1 MAHRQTQTEWE
12 NGMCI
17 QILDVI
23 RNELYLDFRYL
34 DMALSA
40 LTYSASEQIHTL
52 ATDGSFLFF
61 SREQIL
67 RVFRSNPL
75 FLNRAYL
82 HSILHCIFRH
92 LWMRGNREPVLWNI
106 ACDIAVEWTI
116 DSFDKNSTRRT
127 LSLRR
132 MNYYAHLKEEHIPV
146 TAAAIYHDLLSITD
160 YEEQAAL
167 QFEFYTDDHRFWP
180 KSPSQSPSFAKA
192 GENWEKIGRRV
203 TKEIELKGKQ
213 DGDALSSVQ
222 TQISQG
228 KSRRSYKEFLRK
240 FTVLKEELQC
250 DYDEFDLNYYT
261 YGLRLYKNM
270 PLIEPLESKEIMK
283 ISEFVIVIDTS
294 YSTNGTLVKRFL
306 EETFQIIRQRDSFF
320 RKSHVRIIQ
329 CDNQVHADTIIRSQ
343 EDIERL
349 LQNFSLVGG
358 GGTDFRPAFAYVNR
372 LLDEGVFHNLRGLL
386 YFTDGKGIYPSKRPP
401 YETAFV
407 FIDHPEYGKDIAAP
421 GEAAR
426 DSSRPDTFSGT
437 DTLPKIPPW
446 AMRIH
451 LDEDELGL

>member
-12 NGMCI
+12 NGMCL

-23 RNELYLDFRYL
+23 RSELYLDFRYL

-40 LTYSASEQIHTL
+40 LTFSANEQIQTF

-67 RVFRSNPL
+67 RVYRRNPL
-75 FLNRAYL
+75 FLDRAYL
-82 HSILHCIFRH
+82 HSVLHCIFRH
-92 LWMRGNREPVLWNI
+92 LWMRGNREPVLWNL
-106 ACDIAVEWTI
+106 ACDIAVEWMI
-116 DSFDKNSTRRT
+116 DSFDKPSTRRT

-132 MNYYAHLKEEHIPV
+132 TNYYAHLKEEKIPV

-160 YEEQAAL
+160 YEEQAAM

-180 KSPSQSPSFAKA
+180 KDPARSPSSAQA
-192 GENWEKIGRRV
+192 GANWEKIGRRV
-203 TKEIELKGKQ
+203 TKEMELKGKQ
-213 DGDALSSVQ
+213 NGEALSSVQ
-222 TQISQG
+222 TQIRQG
-228 KSRRSYKEFLRK
+228 RSRRSYREFLRK
-240 FTVLKEELQC
+240 FTVLKEELLC

-270 PLIEPLESKEIMK
+270 PLIEPLETREIMK

-294 YSTNGTLVKRFL
+294 YSTSGPLVKRFL

-320 RKSHVRIIQ
+320 QKSHIRIIQ
-329 CDNQVHADTIIRSQ
+329 CDNQVHTDTVITSA
-343 EDIERL
+343 EDIARL
-349 LQNFSLVGG
+349 LKNFSLIGG

-372 LLDEGVFHNLRGLL
+372 LLDEGVFHNLKGLL
-386 YFTDGKGIYPSKRPP
+386 YFTDGKGIYPAKRPP

-407 FIDHPEYGKDIAAP
+407 FIDRHQSGAHP
-421 GEAAR
+421 
-426 DSSRPDTFSGT
+426 SSEQDALTSESGFGASGY
-437 DTLPKIPPW
+437 LPEVPAW
-446 AMRIH
+446 AMKIH
-451 LDEDELGL
+451 LDEDDLGL

>member
-12 NGMCI
+12 NEMCM

-23 RNELYLDFRYL
+23 RSELYLDFRYL

-40 LTYSASEQIHTL
+40 LTFSANEQIHTL
-52 ATDGSFLFF
+52 ATDGTYLFF

-67 RVFRSNPL
+67 RVFRNNPL
-75 FLNRAYL
+75 FLDRAYL
-82 HSILHCIFRH
+82 HSVLHCIFRH
-92 LWMRGNREPVLWNI
+92 LWMRGNREPVLWNL
-106 ACDIAVEWTI
+106 ACDIAVEWMI
-116 DSFDKNSTRRT
+116 DSFDKKSTKRT

-132 MNYYAHLKEEHIPV
+132 MNYYAHLKEENIPV
-146 TAAAIYHDLLSITD
+146 TAAAIYHDLLSVTD

-180 KSPSQSPSFAKA
+180 KEPGKSPSSAQA

-203 TKEIELKGKQ
+203 SREMELRGKQ
-213 DGDALSSVQ
+213 DGDAVSSVQ
-222 TQISQG
+222 TQIAQG
-228 KSRRSYKEFLRK
+228 RSRRSYREFLRK

-270 PLIEPLESKEIMK
+270 PLIEPLESREIMK

-294 YSTNGTLVKRFL
+294 YSTNGPLVKRFL

-320 RKSHVRIIQ
+320 RKSHIRIIQ
-329 CDNQVHADTIIRSQ
+329 CDNQVHADAVIESE
-343 EDIERL
+343 EDINRL
-349 LQNFSLVGG
+349 LQNFSLIGG
-358 GGTDFRPAFAYVNR
+358 GGTDFRPAFAYVDR
-372 LLDEGVFHNLRGLL
+372 LLDEGAFHNLRGLL
-386 YFTDGKGIYPSKRPP
+386 YFTDGKGIYPAKRPP

-407 FIDHPEYGKDIAAP
+407 FVDTPGHGGNVSASGGAAGNSPQQNAFGGDIPEV
-421 GEAAR
+421 
-426 DSSRPDTFSGT
+426 
-437 DTLPKIPPW
+437 PPW

-451 LDEDELGL
+451 LDEDELGM